1 MNRQIESDRLSLTL
15 FAERDAGAAFAAIT
29 PSLTRYMAF
38 DPPESPLAFEK
49 VWREWIRAAE
59 QGTDYAFTIRSKHD
73 GRFLGLAGL
82 HDARKAR
89 PELGIWISESEHGH
103 GYGFEAVQ
111 AVARW
116 CSSTG
121 SPTAFR
127 YPVADVNQSSRRIAE
142 RLGGTVVAFEV
153 TPKYKSVIYEI
164 PPVVDP
170 DLRKTRRF
178 SN

>member
-1 MNRQIESDRLSLTL
+1 MNCQIDSERLWLTP
-15 FAERDAGAAFAAIT
+15 FAEKDADAAFPAMT

-38 DPPESPLAFEK
+38 DLPESQSDFEK
-49 VWREWIRAAE
+49 VWREWLITGEEGA
-59 QGTDYAFTIRSKHD
+59 DYAFTIRSKHD
-73 GRFLGLAGL
+73 GRFIGLAGL
-82 HDARKAR
+82 HDAREVR

-116 CSSTG
+116 CSSKG

-127 YPVADVNQSSRRIAE
+127 YPVAELNQSSRRIAK

-170 DLRKTRRF
+170 GLMKARRF
-178 SN
+178 SS